1 MTYNDKAI
9 KNLSW
14 IRLFIKNIIT
24 QKYLP
29 LKIIYIYNYLCK
41 LCEIKNSPSSDFE
54 EKYNLMIKNIIN
66 FVTDYSR
73 NHKINDLFKLKINKE
88 ITGPENIDNIL

>member
-1 MTYNDKAI
+1 
-9 KNLSW
+9 
-14 IRLFIKNIIT
+14 
-24 QKYLP
+24 
-29 LKIIYIYNYLCK
+29 
-41 LCEIKNSPSSDFE
+41 
-54 EKYNLMIKNIIN
+54 MIKNIIN